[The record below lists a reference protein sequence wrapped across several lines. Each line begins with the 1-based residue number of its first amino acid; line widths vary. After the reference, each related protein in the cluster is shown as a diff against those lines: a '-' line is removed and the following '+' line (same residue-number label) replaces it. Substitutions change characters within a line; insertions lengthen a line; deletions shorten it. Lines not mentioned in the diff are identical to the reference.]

1 MIILAG
7 VAGSGKSVQ
16 GRLLTNNYG
25 YVWVSTGEMLRK
37 FSSDEQKA
45 QMLKGVLLSD
55 KEMIKVIE
63 KAISRMD
70 LSKQLVLDGFPRTI
84 AQSDWLLDQV
94 KKGKLTIT
102 AVINLKASEKAVLNR
117 LLQRGRADDSAEAI
131 KQRFNEYR
139 KITLPILDHLKKA
152 GIGVYDVDAEQD
164 PGHVHSAIVQAIHN
178 AKNKS

>member
-1 MIILAG
+1 MIILTG

-25 YVWVSTGEMLRK
+25 YVWLSTGEMLRK

-45 QMLKGVLLSD
+45 QMLKGALLSD

-63 KAISRMD
+63 KTISQMD

-84 AQSDWLLDQV
+84 AQSEWLLNQV
-94 KKGKLTIT
+94 KKGKLTIA

-131 KQRFNEYR
+131 KQRFIEYR

>member
-25 YVWVSTGEMLRK
+25 YIWVSTGEMLRK
-37 FSSDEQKA
+37 FSSDKQKA
-45 QMLKGVLLSD
+45 QMLKGVLLRD

-63 KAISRMD
+63 KAISQMD

-94 KKGKLTIT
+94 KKGELTVT

-152 GIGVYDVDAEQD
+152 GIDVYDVDAEQD

-178 AKNKS
+178 AKSKS

>member
-1 MIILAG
+1 MIILTG

-25 YVWVSTGEMLRK
+25 YIWVSTGEMLRK
-37 FSSDEQKA
+37 FSTAQQKE

-55 KEMIKVIE
+55 KEMIKVID
-63 KAISRMD
+63 KAISKMD

-84 AQSDWLLDQV
+84 AQSDWLLGQV

-117 LLQRGRADDSAEAI
+117 LLQRGRADDSKEAI
-131 KQRFNEYR
+131 KQRFSEYR
-139 KITLPILDHLKKA
+139 KITLPILDHMKKA
-152 GIGVYDVDAEQD
+152 GIDVYNVDAEQD
-164 PGHVHSAIVQAIHN
+164 PGHVHSAIVQAIQQ
-178 AKNKS
+178 AKSKS